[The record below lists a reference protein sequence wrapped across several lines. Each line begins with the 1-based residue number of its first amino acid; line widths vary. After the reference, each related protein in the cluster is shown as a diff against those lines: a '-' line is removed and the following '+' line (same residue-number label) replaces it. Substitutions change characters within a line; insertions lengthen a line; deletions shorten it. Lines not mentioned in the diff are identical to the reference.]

1 MEKLTLRL
9 RALESGDR
17 SVVELDD
24 EAGAVAWLRARPR
37 FIEVL
42 GVANLDLDPAVDARL
57 RAALRPL
64 DPDERELERQL
75 EARLDAEARARNA
88 EAQKDEAASAAAHR
102 AANANADVDRPMEVH
117 FRYDRDLEI
126 ADPADQRAITTEARV
141 AVLEWVHERD
151 QWVKGRGQVV
161 GDAKVTVWPGPLPA
175 SAGGERVKAGTFL
188 PVSAPAAKTDPAS

>member
-17 SVVELDD
+17 SIMEFDD
-24 EAGAVAWLRARPR
+24 EAGASAWLRARPR
-37 FIEVL
+37 FVEVL

-57 RAALRPL
+57 RAAMRPL
-64 DPDERELERQL
+64 DPEERERERQL
-75 EARLDAEARARNA
+75 EARLNA
-88 EAQKDEAASAAAHR
+88 EAHARNDAARKEEAAAAEAHR
-102 AANANADVDRPMEVH
+102 TANANADVDRPMEVH

-126 ADPADQRAITTEARV
+126 ADPTDLRPITAEARA

-151 QWVKGRGQVV
+151 EWVKDRGQVV

-175 SAGGERVKAGTFL
+175 SAGGERVKGGTFI
-188 PVSAPAAKTDPAS
+188 PVTATAAEGEAAT